1 MVTIDAIEGIVNGSI
16 RYHYDV
22 GDDVLYLRLKEHGES
37 AAIGEETDEGL
48 IELREDG
55 SNRLV
60 GVTAVNWWKRFGR
73 GQLPDSLREIQ
84 KVIEPLAQKLAG
96 K

>member
-1 MVTIDAIEGIVNGSI
+1 MADSTLVDPLGRTI
-16 RYHYDV
+16 
-22 GDDVLYLRLKEHGES
+22 
-37 AAIGEETDEGL
+37 
-48 IELREDG
+48 REDG